1 MWTKETHWKH
11 DVLAY
16 HRKYEK
22 ERKKILD
29 KKVKKQYT
37 TNIRSEVKALKYKIK
52 KIKKVLTK
60 SKINVIITM

>member
-22 ERKKILD
+22 EK
-29 KKVKKQYT
+29 
-37 TNIRSEVKALKYKIK
+37 
-52 KIKKVLTK
+52 KKVLDK
-60 SKINVIITM
+60 RRYAWYYIGAVCERHKRESG

>member
-29 KKVKKQYT
+29 KKAKKQYNT
-37 TNIRSEVKALKYKIK
+37 YIRSESQGTQI
-52 KIKKVLTK
+52 
-60 SKINVIITM
+60 

>member
-29 KKVKKQYT
+29 KKAKKQYT

-52 KIKKVLTK
+52 KIKK
-60 SKINVIITM
+60 S

>member
-11 DVLAY
+11 DVLTY

-29 KKVKKQYT
+29 KKAKK
-37 TNIRSEVKALKYKIK
+37 
-52 KIKKVLTK
+52 
-60 SKINVIITM
+60 

>member
-1 MWTKETHWKH
+1 MLYTQIRDRVLYKGLIKIWVLVKVYRQRKENVMWTKETHWKH

-29 KKVKKQYT
+29 KKAKK
-37 TNIRSEVKALKYKIK
+37 
-52 KIKKVLTK
+52 
-60 SKINVIITM
+60 

>member
-16 HRKYEK
+16 HRKYKK

-29 KKVKKQYT
+29 KKAKK
-37 TNIRSEVKALKYKIK
+37 
-52 KIKKVLTK
+52 
-60 SKINVIITM
+60 